1 MASTAHFNKADA
13 QKTPPLPLL
22 PVDNEA
28 SELTILLKAYLKTKD
43 IQKIWDAYRFSEEA
57 HHGQSRRSG
66 EPYIV
71 HPVAVACTLANFI
84 LMPLRFLRLF
94 FMMLLK
100 IRPLPIKKL
109 KRNLVN
115 KSPS

>member
-22 PVDNEA
+22 PVDNEN
-28 SELTILLKAYLKTKD
+28 SELTTLLKTYLKTKD
-43 IQKIWDAYRFSEEA
+43 IHKIWDAYRFSEEA

-71 HPVAVACTLANFI
+71 HPVAVACTLARLHLDAPTI
-84 LMPLRFLRLF
+84 LAA
-94 FMMLLK
+94 LLHDVC
-100 IRPLPIKKL
+100 LL
-109 KRNLVN
+109 YT
-115 KSPS
+115 SPSPRDS

>member
-43 IQKIWDAYRFSEEA
+43 IQRYGMPIDLAKKRITANREEVV
-57 HHGQSRRSG
+57 SLILS
-66 EPYIV
+66 
-71 HPVAVACTLANFI
+71 TL
-84 LMPLRFLRLF
+84 
-94 FMMLLK
+94 LLWHV
-100 IRPLPIKKL
+100 L
-109 KRNLVN
+109 
-115 KSPS
+115 